1 MKGWL
6 KLSVKLIIS
15 AGLLALV
22 FYYIPFANVI
32 TTLKTAQPSWF
43 AAALALG
50 VLQMYLSAARLKIL
64 TDMQGINASYLDI
77 VKINFIGT
85 FYGMVLPGEL
95 VSGVIRWQR
104 LYKIDRKGHE
114 ALSAII
120 FARIISTIYLVL
132 FGILFSLLDDVRSH
146 FNLLVPIFFFI
157 FIGLVLVF
165 LIGTVPQFTAV
176 LKRFE
181 KIIPQALQRLLQKQL
196 SAIAKFRQ
204 LPRCSI
210 VTVSIISCLEHLAGI
225 FLFLFLA
232 QAVSAGLCFVQIGW
246 LRSAVVLVQLLPVSF
261 SGLGVR
267 EGALVLLS
275 QPYGVTGALAVS
287 MSLLLFGKNLFI
299 GAIGGIIELRSLIF
313 PLSKDE
319 QERD

>member
-22 FYYIPFANVI
+22 FYFVPFANVI
-32 TTLKTAQPSWF
+32 ATLKTAQPSWF

-64 TDMQGINASYLDI
+64 TDMQGIKASYMDI

-85 FYGMVLPGEL
+85 FYGTVLPGEL
-95 VSGVIRWQR
+95 ISGVIRWQR

-120 FARIISTIYLVL
+120 FARIISTVYLVL

-146 FNLLVPIFFFI
+146 FNLLVPIFIFI
-157 FIGLVLVF
+157 LIGLVLVI

-181 KIIPQALQRLLQKQL
+181 KIMPQALQRILQKQL

-204 LPRCSI
+204 LPGRSI
-210 VTVSIISCLEHLAGI
+210 VAVSIISCLEHLAGI

-232 QAVSAGLCFVQIGW
+232 HAVSAGLTFVQIGW

-267 EGALVLLS
+267 EGTFVLLS

-287 MSLLLFGKNLFI
+287 LSLLLFGKNLFI
-299 GAIGGIIELRSLIF
+299 GAIGGIIELKSLIVS
-313 PLSKDE
+313 PSKD
-319 QERD
+319 